1 MATSMGG
8 RDLDLS
14 LLRTFLAVVQHGSLG
29 KTAAAVA
36 KTQPAISQQM
46 IRLEN
51 ILGQKLFARGRNGI
65 KLTHHGELLITYANR
80 AVDLNDETLLRL
92 RGEKSRGR
100 VALGMSADVALIG
113 LAPALKRFQS
123 IHPDVE
129 LGVTVSAP
137 TRLESLLRA
146 GKLDLVIADPT
157 VLTRT
162 PAAKWDVPMGWAAGK
177 DLHIDRSRAIPL
189 VLIESP
195 CVWQDEMLE
204 SLRRS
209 EWKWRVAFES
219 ASLDAI
225 LTATQSGLGLACLPT
240 EIIRKFK
247 LGRAQGVGLPSPPSL
262 QLGLF
267 RSATLASGVRTT
279 LEVALTSLF
288 GPTAEVP
295 NHSTD
300 FLLGP
305 PKASSRLPA
314 LKQ

>member
-1 MATSMGG
+1 MATSMGSG
-8 RDLDLS
+8 DLDLS

-51 ILGQKLFARGRNGI
+51 ILGQKLFARSRNGI
-65 KLTHHGELLITYANR
+65 KLTHHGKLLITYANR

-100 VALGMSADVALIG
+100 LALGMSADVALIG

-129 LGVTVSAP
+129 LGVTVSSPA
-137 TRLESLLRA
+137 RLESLLRA

-157 VLTRT
+157 VLTST
-162 PAAKWDVPMGWAAGK
+162 PAAKWEVLMGWAAGK
-177 DLHIDRSRAIPL
+177 EVNIDQSRAIPL
-189 VLIESP
+189 VLVESP
-195 CVWQDEMLE
+195 CAWQDEMLE
-204 SLRRS
+204 SLRIS

-225 LTATQSGLGLACLPT
+225 VTATQSGLGLACLPI

-247 LGRAQGVGLPSPPSL
+247 LRRAQGVRLPSPPGL

-267 RSATLASGVRTT
+267 RSATLGSGARTM

-288 GPTAEVP
+288 GPTAVLS

-300 FLLGP
+300 LLLEA
-305 PKASSRLPA
+305 PKTSSGLPA

>member
-1 MATSMGG
+1 MATSMGSG
-8 RDLDLS
+8 DLDLS

-51 ILGQKLFARGRNGI
+51 ILGQKLFARSRNGI
-65 KLTHHGELLITYANR
+65 KLTHHGKLLITYANR

-100 VALGMSADVALIG
+100 LALGMSADVALIG

-129 LGVTVSAP
+129 LGVTVSSPA
-137 TRLESLLRA
+137 RLESLLRA

-157 VLTRT
+157 VLTST
-162 PAAKWDVPMGWAAGK
+162 PAAKWEVLMGWAAGK
-177 DLHIDRSRAIPL
+177 DVNIDQSRAIPL
-189 VLIESP
+189 VLVESP
-195 CVWQDEMLE
+195 CAWQDEMLE
-204 SLRRS
+204 SLRIS

-225 LTATQSGLGLACLPT
+225 VTATQSGLGLACLPI

-247 LGRAQGVGLPSPPSL
+247 LGRAQGMKLPSPPGL

-267 RSATLASGVRTT
+267 RSATPASGARTM

-288 GPTAEVP
+288 GPTAVLS

-300 FLLGP
+300 LLLEA
-305 PKASSRLPA
+305 PKTSSRLPA